1 MMVRFVKTRDRR
13 LFDELF
19 RRYRNRMVAYAGRYV
34 RSRPQ
39 AEELAQEV
47 FVRVYTS
54 KKFEARATFKTWLY
68 RVATNVCLNE
78 LRKPEH
84 KNRIEPMEN
93 DEVESG
99 LGGSAETPE
108 GQLHGRETS
117 MRLHTVLHS
126 LPRNQQAAFT
136 MARLEGLSHAEI
148 SEALSLSVPAVKSA
162 IHRALEALRAEVSR
176 LSEPDALTPETV
188 S

>member
-1 MMVRFVKTRDRR
+1 MMVRFVQTRDRR

-19 RRYRNRMVAYAGRYV
+19 RRYRRRMVAYTGRYV

-54 KKFEARATFKTWLY
+54 KKFEARASFKTWLY
-68 RVATNVCLNE
+68 RIATNVCLNE

-84 KNRIEPMEN
+84 RHRSQVTLSDEIEN
-93 DEVESG
+93 G
-99 LGGSAETPE
+99 LGAAETPE
-108 GQLHGRETS
+108 GQLHGRQTS
-117 MRLHTVLHS
+117 MRLETVLRG
-126 LPRNQQAAFT
+126 LPQNQQAAFT

-148 SEALSLSVPAVKSA
+148 ADALSLSVPAVKSA
-162 IHRALEALRAEVSR
+162 IHRALEALRAEVRR
-176 LSEPDALTPETV
+176 LATPDTMTTETV